1 MHRFVWQAVWAA
13 CVMTLGAG
21 MAHAASAEAASGI
34 AVQGEAE
41 VRVLPDRAELSVA
54 VEAQKAEADA
64 ASKAAEAAAARFLA
78 AARALGAE
86 DRAIQSTSLR
96 LSPEYRWD
104 EERRQ
109 QVQIGYRARRDI
121 SVQIEQLERLPEFLK
136 AATEAG
142 MTHIAPPRLYAH
154 EAKLHQRE
162 ALRLAMGDAR
172 ANAEAIAAASGKELG
187 GVISVDARDEQHYPV
202 EPRAMMRASADQ
214 MESQEASAFS
224 AGEIVYRARLRARFA
239 FMP

>member
-1 MHRFVWQAVWAA
+1 LQAVLAVCA
-13 CVMTLGAG
+13 VAMGLNV
-21 MAHAASAEAASGI
+21 AHAATGDAATGI

-41 VRVLPDRAELSVA
+41 VRVLPDRAKLSVA
-54 VEAQKAEADA
+54 IEAQKAEADA
-64 ASKAAEAAAARFLA
+64 ASKAAEAATGRFLS

-104 EERRQ
+104 DKRQ
-109 QVQIGYRARRDI
+109 EQMQIGFRARRDI
-121 SVQIEQLERLPEFLK
+121 TVDIQALERLPKFLK

-142 MTHIAPPRLYAH
+142 MTHIAPPRLYASQ
-154 EAKLHQRE
+154 AKMHQRE
-162 ALRLAMGDAR
+162 ALRQAMRDAR
-172 ANAEAIAAASGKELG
+172 ASAEAIAEAAGKAVGAVL
-187 GVISVDARDEQHYPV
+187 SVDARDERRHPV
-202 EPRAMMRASADQ
+202 EPVVMMRASADQ
-214 MESQEASAFS
+214 MESQDASAFS